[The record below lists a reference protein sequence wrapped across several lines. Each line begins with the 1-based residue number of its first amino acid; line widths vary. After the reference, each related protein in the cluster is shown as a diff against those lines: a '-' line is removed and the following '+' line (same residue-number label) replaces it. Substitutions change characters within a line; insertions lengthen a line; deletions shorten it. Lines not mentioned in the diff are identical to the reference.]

1 MAVKLVDCFFWV
13 VEDKTGVL
21 AQFARRLRDEKIN
34 LRGLWGYTN
43 DLGKGRIGC
52 VPQNSKKFLDSA
64 KRLRLITVQRTALH
78 VSGPDKVGSLC
89 KVLDV
94 LEAAKVNIDTIDGMG
109 FRGRFGAYI
118 WVDPKDV
125 EKVAKALKI

>member
-1 MAVKLVDCFFWV
+1 MAVKRVDCFFWK

-34 LRGLWGYTN
+34 RRGLWGYTN
-43 DLGKGRIGC
+43 NLGNGRIGC

-64 KRLRLITVQRTALH
+64 KRLGLTTVQRTALH

-94 LEAAKVNIDTIDGMG
+94 LEAAGVNIDTIDGMG
-109 FRGRFGAYI
+109 FSGRFGAYI
-118 WVDPKDV
+118 WLDPKDV
-125 EKVAKALKI
+125 EKAAKALKI